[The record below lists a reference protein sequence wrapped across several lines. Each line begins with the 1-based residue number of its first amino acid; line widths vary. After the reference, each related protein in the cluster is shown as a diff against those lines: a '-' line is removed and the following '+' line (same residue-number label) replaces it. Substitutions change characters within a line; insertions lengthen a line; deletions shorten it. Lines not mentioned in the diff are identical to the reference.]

1 MPWYAALGLALV
13 GHPLP
18 DDIPTA
24 PNHGPNTPVEPPR
37 SGASK
42 PREVHAEPG
51 RDHAP
56 VEPPR
61 SGVSKPRAVRA
72 EPGRDHA
79 PVEQPGRDHAPVEP
93 PRSGVSKPRAVHAEP
108 GHTPSTLK
116 PASAPP
122 GPPSPERIDAALTA
136 AGYDR
141 HRLAHLVTER
151 QSAELP
157 WPFPV
162 AAEQRPGIGAA
173 QFVSVLREVTD
184 YLDVHSWQHAAP
196 APDRPLTAD
205 ERRLLADVPPHW
217 S

>member
-18 DDIPTA
+18 DDIPTAPKHDPNTPAA

-42 PREVHAEPG
+42 PREVHAE
-51 RDHAP
+51 
-56 VEPPR
+56 
-61 SGVSKPRAVRA
+61 
-72 EPGRDHA
+72 
-79 PVEQPGRDHAPVEP
+79 PGRDHAPVEP